1 MIERRT
7 ILKGAGA
14 ALTTSL
20 FTGRVKGANDR
31 ISVGHI
37 GIGAMGS
44 SNLGHA
50 LKLSDTVEPV
60 AVCDVYKPHLDK
72 AVATAAKA
80 GKTVK
85 AVKDFREVLA
95 DKSIDAVCISTPD
108 HWHAY
113 MSVEACKAGKD
124 VFVEKPASVYVEE
137 GQKMVQAARKYKRV
151 VQAGTMQRSGGYFK
165 KAAEL
170 VKSGIIG
177 EVTFVHTWQS
187 GATKKEGWGKPA
199 DGPVPEGLDWD
210 MWLGPAPKV
219 PFNKNRWGVG
229 VTTFPTFRY
238 FWDYAGGAMTDW
250 GVHLIDPCASMLWRT
265 DADFD
270 FSAWATSSMC
280 RTTYGHAG
288 HDDRNVSISQVH
300 ADVRKPHR
308 QSNADVCRARRGERR
323 FTEPQPTCHRH
334 AWRLLAD
341 SRTEGSKVEAQT
353 YENNQRDARPEHV
366 PHWKNFIECVK
377 SRAKPISDIETC
389 VRSSTACILA
399 NLSMRH
405 KTWLDWDETNWT
417 VKQSNVQ
424 TAPEGEV
431 SLAVETGRLVTK
443 LAFSSAA
450 FNLKACAPKFQALP
464 LVPRHAAA

>member
-31 ISVGHI
+31 IAVGHI
-37 GIGAMGS
+37 GMGAMGS

-50 LKLSDTVEPV
+50 LKMTDAEPV
-60 AVCDVYKPHLDK
+60 AVCDVYQPHLEK
-72 AVATAAKA
+72 AVATATKA

-85 AVKDFREVLA
+85 ASKDFREILA

-113 MSVEACKAGKD
+113 MTVEACKAGKD

-137 GQKMVQAARKYKRV
+137 GQKMVQAARKYNRV

-165 KAAEL
+165 KAAEI
-170 VKSGIIG
+170 VKSGLLG
-177 EVTFVHTWQS
+177 DVTFVHTWQS
-187 GATKKEGWGKPA
+187 GAVKKQGWGRPA
-199 DGPVPEGLDWD
+199 DGPVPEGLDWE

-219 PFNKNRWGVG
+219 PFNLNRWGVG

-250 GVHLIDPCASMLWRT
+250 GVHLIDPVHQCFDDPMPTTISTQGGKLYVDDNT
-265 DADFD
+265 DTPDTMMAT
-270 FSAWATSSMC
+270 FSYPKFLL
-280 RTTYGHAG
+280 TY
-288 HDDRNVSISQVH
+288 
-300 ADVRKPHR
+300 
-308 QSNADVCRARRGERR
+308 E
-323 FTEPQPTCHRH
+323 
-334 AWRLLAD
+334 
-341 SRTEGSKVEAQT
+341 SRTANPMPMFGNQGAGTAIHGTEATVMVTRGGCWLTPNRGSKVEAQT
-353 YENNQRDARPEHV
+353 YENDNAMRDLNV
-366 PHWKNFIECVK
+366 PHWRDFIACIK

-405 KTWLDWDETNWT
+405 KTMLEWDEKNWT
-417 VKQSNVQ
+417 VKQGNVR
-424 TAPEGEV
+424 P
-431 SLAVETGRLVTK
+431 
-443 LAFSSAA
+443 F
-450 FNLKACAPKFQALP
+450 LKAKYRSPWKLE
-464 LVPRHAAA
+464 V

>member
-7 ILKGAGA
+7 ILKGASA

-31 ISVGHI
+31 IAVGHI
-37 GIGAMGS
+37 GLGAMGS

-50 LKLSDTVEPV
+50 LKMTDAEPV
-60 AVCDVYKPHLDK
+60 AVCDVYQPHLEK
-72 AVATAAKA
+72 AVATATKA

-85 AVKDFREVLA
+85 AIKDFREVIA

-113 MSVEACKAGKD
+113 MAIEACKAGKD

-137 GQKMVQAARKYKRV
+137 GQKMVQAARKYNRV

-170 VKSGIIG
+170 IKSGILG

-187 GATKKEGWGKPA
+187 GATKKQGWGRPA

-219 PFNKNRWGVG
+219 PFNLNRWGVG

-250 GVHLIDPCASMLWRT
+250 GVHLIDPVHQCFGEPMPTLISTQGGKLYVDDNTDTPDTMLATFTYPEFILTYESRTANPLPMFANQGAGTMIHGT
-265 DADFD
+265 DANVMVTRGGC
-270 FSAWATSSMC
+270 WLIPN
-280 RTTYGHAG
+280 
-288 HDDRNVSISQVH
+288 RN
-300 ADVRKPHR
+300 
-308 QSNADVCRARRGERR
+308 
-323 FTEPQPTCHRH
+323 
-334 AWRLLAD
+334 
-341 SRTEGSKVEAQT
+341 SKVEAQT
-353 YENNQRDARPEHV
+353 YENDNAMRDLNV
-366 PHWKNFIECVK
+366 PHWKDFIACIK

-405 KTWLDWDETNWT
+405 KTMLEWDEKNWT
-417 VKQSNVQ
+417 VKQGNVR
-424 TAPEGEV
+424 P
-431 SLAVETGRLVTK
+431 
-443 LAFSSAA
+443 F
-450 FNLKACAPKFQALP
+450 LKAKYRSPWKLE
-464 LVPRHAAA
+464 V